1 MKKLSFLFLFL
12 IVISQF
18 LFAQNPV
25 TIDIP
30 ALITLGVSIFLAGLA
45 GQPVM
50 GLIAIVKRVFN
61 ATGIWVRVISVVV
74 SAGCVAAYLIPIGWN
89 WLHFI
94 ILTIVVTLSSNGIH
108 LGNKRRNP

>member
-18 LFAQNPV
+18 VFAQNPV

-30 ALITLGVSIFLAGLA
+30 ALVTLGVSIFLAGIA

-50 GLIAIVKRVFN
+50 GLIAIVKRWFN
-61 ATGIWVRVISVVV
+61 ATGIWVRVISVIV
-74 SAGCVAAYLIPIGWN
+74 SAGCVTAYLIPVGWN
-89 WLHFI
+89 WLHFV
-94 ILTIVVTLSSNGIH
+94 ILTIVVTVSANGLH
-108 LGNKRRNP
+108 LANKRRNP